1 VESVDLATADE
12 ADFDR
17 LLTAHCGAAD
27 HAVAVIVHN
36 AGTLGQVEHLHI
48 LYTLWDAFRVKYV
61 LQYIAQMMFMQ
72 YKIRILRRSVRKIL
86 FFTIHNKLLF
96 YKK

>member
-1 VESVDLATADE
+1 
-12 ADFDR
+12 
-17 LLTAHCGAAD
+17 
-27 HAVAVIVHN
+27 
-36 AGTLGQVEHLHI
+36 
-48 LYTLWDAFRVKYV
+48 VKYV